1 MFLLIF
7 LSIEFPS
14 KLHLSVT
21 DMRKYEKELQQ
32 IPQTTASIEETYLT
46 GLISN
51 IFMNLI
57 YRETCSSNDHSSKF
71 ANK

>member
-1 MFLLIF
+1 
-7 LSIEFPS
+7 
-14 KLHLSVT
+14 
-21 DMRKYEKELQQ
+21 MRKYEKELQQ
-32 IPQTTASIEETYLT
+32 IPQTTASTEETYLT

-57 YRETCSSNDHSSKF
+57 YRETCSSIDHSSKF